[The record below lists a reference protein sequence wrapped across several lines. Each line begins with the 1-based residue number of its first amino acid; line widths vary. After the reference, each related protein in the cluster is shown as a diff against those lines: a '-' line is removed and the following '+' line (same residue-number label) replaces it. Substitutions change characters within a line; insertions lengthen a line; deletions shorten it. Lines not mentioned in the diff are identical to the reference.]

1 MYKYKSSIDFLNDL
15 NIDYPEK
22 VIIILEMDYT
32 EEEFLDYLELTTL
45 DDFNIDSFKYYIES
59 TRDNLLINSC
69 GNNGLTTN
77 KISNQITG
85 DIYLNQI
92 SNSLQIFDGLDWINI

>member
-69 GNNGLTTN
+69 GNNGFITN
-77 KISNQITG
+77 KISNPITD